1 MYRPNG
7 QEDQSSSGAQGNA
20 FSRPPL
26 STINVIFAAPGKTG
40 SHLSKVMSIARLS
53 AEDSN
58 FALKRARVEIQ
69 LALSFSDEDKI
80 GTIQPHNDALM
91 VTLKI

>member
-1 MYRPNG
+1 MG
-7 QEDQSSSGAQGNA
+7 SGER

-26 STINVIFAAPGKTG
+26 GTINVIFAAPGKTG
-40 SHLSKVMSIARLS
+40 SHLSKVMYVARLS

-69 LALSFSDEDKI
+69 LVLSFLDEDKI
-80 GTIQPHNDALM
+80 GTIQLHNDALM